1 MITELPLGRVR
12 ERRDRCFYSS
22 EDHLSVIHLVDL
34 QLLLQARAQA
44 EDDISVALASTAKTA
59 SGMFTLLFVLE
70 RVRTIMSQVLP
81 SAPTMVQHY
90 LWLSVDYR
98 QRPRNKVASTRQL
111 HASSINSLPTPS
123 RSGLKITTW
132 VTSIFVHL
140 SIVIR

>member
-1 MITELPLGRVR
+1 MIH
-12 ERRDRCFYSS
+12 F
-22 EDHLSVIHLVDL
+22 VDL

-44 EDDISVALASTAKTA
+44 EDDISVALAGTAKTA

-90 LWLSVDYR
+90 LWLSVGYR
-98 QRPRNKVASTRQL
+98 QRPRNKVASTKQL